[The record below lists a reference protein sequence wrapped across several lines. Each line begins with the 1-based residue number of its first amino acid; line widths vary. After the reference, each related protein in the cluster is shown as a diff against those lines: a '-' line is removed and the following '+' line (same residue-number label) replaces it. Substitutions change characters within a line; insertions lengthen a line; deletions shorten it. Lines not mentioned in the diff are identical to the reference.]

1 MKAVVYH
8 AEQHKTEY
16 TMSMSSSL
24 LLIIFGIVAALILAI
39 NAGIVYVIFRKSQ
52 QSRPNPNEHGEQ
64 HLTQIVLQQLND
76 MRITLDTKMSES
88 NKFVQDSVS
97 MQLTESQRL
106 MKDIGEITRGMTKEI
121 TEVKETGRRVGDVA
135 TELRVLQDVLK
146 NPKQRGILGEYF
158 LENVLKNVLPPGS
171 YQMQYKFRNNEIV
184 DAVVIVKDKIIP
196 VDSKFSLENYNR
208 IIAEPDQTEKERLEK
223 IFKSDL
229 KQRIDETAKYIR
241 PEEGTLDFAFMFIPS
256 EGIYYDLL
264 INKVGAIKINTEDL
278 INYAFKEKR
287 VIIVSPTSF
296 LAYLQ
301 TVLQGLKALKI
312 EESAKQIAAHVGE
325 LAKHLKAYEQYH
337 EKLGNSLG
345 TVVNHYNYSI
355 KEFKKIDKD
364 IMKITEEK
372 YELAASIPSLEK
384 PVTVD
389 DESRE

>member
-1 MKAVVYH
+1 MRPVYH
-8 AEQHKTEY
+8 AESRKTEY
-16 TMSMSSSL
+16 TMCMPDPF
-24 LLIIFGIVAALILAI
+24 IMLILAVF
-39 NAGIVYVIFRKSQ
+39 GILILSVNGFIAYLFLKKSSQGQKPTDSVAEQ
-52 QSRPNPNEHGEQ
+52 Q
-64 HLTQIVLQQLND
+64 LTQIVLQQLND
-76 MRITLDTKMSES
+76 MRTTLDTKMSES
-88 NKFVQDSVS
+88 NKFVQESVS
-97 MQLTESQRL
+97 MQLSESQRL

-121 TEVKETGRRVGDVA
+121 TEVKETGKRVGDVA

-208 IIAEPDQTEKERLEK
+208 IIAEPDQSEKERLEK
-223 IFKSDL
+223 VFKTDL
-229 KQRIDETAKYIR
+229 KLRIDETAKYIR

-312 EESAKQIAAHVGE
+312 EESAKQIASHVGE

-345 TVVNHYNYSI
+345 TVVNHYNFSI

-364 IMKITEEK
+364 IMRITEEK
-372 YELAASIPSLEK
+372 YELAASIPTLEK
-384 PVTVD
+384 PHIVD